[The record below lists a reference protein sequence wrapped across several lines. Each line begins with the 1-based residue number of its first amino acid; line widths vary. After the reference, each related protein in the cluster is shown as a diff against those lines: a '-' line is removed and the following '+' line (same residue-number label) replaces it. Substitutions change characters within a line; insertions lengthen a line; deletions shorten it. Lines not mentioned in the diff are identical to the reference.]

1 MFCEVFAG
9 CFFILYLNV
18 AIMHLKCL
26 QLRFADD
33 ICKQD
38 DSFGAMVIVSKLFS
52 LTNRFSEG
60 ILSPRSFLPDYSN
73 QM

>member
-52 LTNRFSEG
+52 LTN
-60 ILSPRSFLPDYSN
+60 SF
-73 QM
+73 